1 MAKSIT
7 VDPAKLES
15 AAASI
20 ETQATDY
27 KKVYDQLFSE
37 VDGLSAAWQ
46 GADNIAFTTQISGF
60 RDDFEAMVKLMRQFS
75 EFLNT
80 SAKAYRE
87 TQSEIITQAKRL
99 KN

>member
-1 MAKSIT
+1 MARTIT

-15 AAASI
+15 VATSI
-20 ETQATDY
+20 ESQATDY
-27 KKVYDQLFSE
+27 KKITDQLFTE
-37 VDGLSAAWQ
+37 VEGMSAAWQ

-60 RDDFEAMVKLMRQFS
+60 RDDFEAMTKLMRQFS
-75 EFLNT
+75 EFLNI

-87 TQSEIITQAKRL
+87 TQSEVVTQAKRL